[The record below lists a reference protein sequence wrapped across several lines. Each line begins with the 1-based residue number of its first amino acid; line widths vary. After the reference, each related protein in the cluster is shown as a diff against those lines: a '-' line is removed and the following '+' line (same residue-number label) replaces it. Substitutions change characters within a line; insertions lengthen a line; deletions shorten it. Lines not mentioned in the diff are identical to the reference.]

1 MARIVA
7 GGILLI
13 AITAVLYSLPEKSSE
28 WIGSRDL
35 IRKLYLLPILLSAM
49 WFGARGA
56 ASSTVFTTL
65 ACGVLAGSA
74 WPAEVSSQVGQVG
87 EVAVFWLVGAL
98 SASFFEQQKRFVG
111 KIEVAN
117 DNTLVALASAL
128 DVREHNTGV
137 HSLRVA
143 DYMLRLA
150 REAGIREKEALEV
163 FWRGALLHDV
173 GKIGIP
179 DKVLLKPGPLSP
191 EEWVVMRNHPDVGAG
206 MLRKI
211 EFLRGPS
218 EIVLSHHEWFDGTGY
233 PRKLKGAQIPLGA
246 RLFAVIDVYD
256 ALTTD
261 RAYHTARSTRTRSP
275 RSGRRRIPIST
286 PRSWPPSR
294 RSPSRNC
301 ARSRKKAKRRCS
313 SPRRRSRRCTRWRPS
328 FPPGRD
334 AITPPRGST
343 SAPRAGG
350 GEHRPPCFHTAGRRL
365 RRGGVSR
372 SGGAET
378 VPGSAADPREG
389 NGSAARRDPRAS
401 GAPPARRE
409 LFGRSVRSRRVGSD
423 AGDPQ
428 TGTGLI
434 GGSYFRRA
442 ISIRFTLFTTARSF
456 FTRSSLFSER

>member
-1 MARIVA
+1 MSNMPDYSREESIFGFSGPVARIVA
-7 GGILLI
+7 SGILLI

-261 RAYHTARSTRTRSP
+261 RAYHTARSHTDALTKIREKADTHFDPAVVAAFAKIPFEELREIAKKNETPLLFASPPIPSLYQVASVLSP
-275 RSGRRRIPIST
+275 RS
-286 PRSWPPSR
+286 
-294 RSPSRNC
+294 
-301 ARSRKKAKRRCS
+301 
-313 SPRRRSRRCTRWRPS
+313 
-328 FPPGRD
+328 
-334 AITPPRGST
+334 
-343 SAPRAGG
+343 
-350 GEHRPPCFHTAGRRL
+350 
-365 RRGGVSR
+365 
-372 SGGAET
+372 
-378 VPGSAADPREG
+378 
-389 NGSAARRDPRAS
+389 
-401 GAPPARRE
+401 
-409 LFGRSVRSRRVGSD
+409 
-423 AGDPQ
+423 
-428 TGTGLI
+428 
-434 GGSYFRRA
+434 
-442 ISIRFTLFTTARSF
+442 
-456 FTRSSLFSER
+456 